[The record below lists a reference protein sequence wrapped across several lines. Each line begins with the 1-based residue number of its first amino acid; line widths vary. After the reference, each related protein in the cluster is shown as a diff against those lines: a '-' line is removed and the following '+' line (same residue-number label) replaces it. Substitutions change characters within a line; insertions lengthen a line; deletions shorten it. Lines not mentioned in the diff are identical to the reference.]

1 MLHVLA
7 QYAVPLNLFLL
18 MLVAGTEIR
27 RSDIS
32 NRDLA
37 KPVIIGAL
45 GQLLLLPPL
54 ALAIIALI
62 KPHPVVG
69 AGLIILALSPS
80 GGISNTYCYLARRS
94 VLLSALMTAAG
105 TVLCLVSIPLWFQAL
120 PHLPALE
127 QRTAAVPAQILLG
140 HLFAFMIVPLSIGAA
155 AREVAPQ
162 VVEKASRV
170 LRMLSLGLVA
180 LILATTLATIAP
192 QIPEFIR
199 DIMASAVLFIVLA
212 MCLGAIL
219 GRSSSREER
228 NVIIIESCVR
238 NIAVALVI
246 GALALK
252 DEAFALL
259 ATFLAGYLAIEIA
272 ILLPYA
278 ALLARSSPP
287 LRS

>member
-7 QYAVPLNLFLL
+7 QYAVPLNLVLL

-27 RSDIS
+27 RSHLS

-37 KPVIIGAL
+37 KPVFIAAL

-69 AGLIILALSPS
+69 AGLIILALSPG
-80 GGISNTYCYLARRS
+80 GGISNTYCYLARCS

-105 TVLCLVSIPLWFQAL
+105 TVLCLLSIPLWLQTL
-120 PHLPALE
+120 PQLPGLE
-127 QRTAAVPAQILLG
+127 HRTAAVPAEFLLG
-140 HLFAFMIVPLSIGAA
+140 HLFAFMIVPLLIGAI

-162 VVEKASRV
+162 VVDRAGRV

-180 LILATTLATIAP
+180 LILATTLATVAP
-192 QIPEFIR
+192 RIPEFIF
-199 DIMASAVLFIVLA
+199 DITTSAVLFIVLA
-212 MCLGAIL
+212 MCLGAVL
-219 GRSSSREER
+219 GRSFSKEER

-246 GALALK
+246 GTLVLRNE
-252 DEAFALL
+252 DFALL
-259 ATFLAGYLAIEIA
+259 ATFLAGYLAVEIA
-272 ILLPYA
+272 IMLPYA
-278 ALLARSSPP
+278 GLLARGSPA
-287 LRS
+287 LHS